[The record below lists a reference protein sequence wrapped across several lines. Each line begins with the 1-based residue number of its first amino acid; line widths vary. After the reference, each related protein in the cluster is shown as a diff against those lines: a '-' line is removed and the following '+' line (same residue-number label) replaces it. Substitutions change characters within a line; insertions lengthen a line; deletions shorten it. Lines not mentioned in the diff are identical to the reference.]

1 MADYL
6 VTHPKVSIITPF
18 KNTAR
23 FICETAQSIFNQ
35 THTNWEW
42 ILVNDHSGENEEQLI
57 HQYLQDTRVKLMQNS
72 GFGIIDA
79 LVTAQGIISGDF
91 VTRMDADDIMPE
103 NKLEIFVRKLLQSNA
118 DLITGKVKYFRNDGN
133 VSSGYLTYENWLNKQ
148 VDLQDFYSEIYREC
162 TIASGNWLMTKDVFL
177 KYNGFS
183 ELFYPED
190 YDLLFRWYRCRLKIV
205 GVDTIT
211 HFWRD
216 HDWRTSR
223 NSKKYS
229 QKYFFQLKV
238 KRFLELD
245 FNKEPL
251 VINGDGLKGKL
262 VVKELLVQR
271 IPFYWVGKVARI
283 IKNGEQFI
291 EIISPSDLP
300 DLQNPIMLNT
310 TLIDSQQLKDL
321 YGFRLNWRNIIQL

>member
-1 MADYL
+1 
-6 VTHPKVSIITPF
+6 
-18 KNTAR
+18 
-23 FICETAQSIFNQ
+23 
-35 THTNWEW
+35 
-42 ILVNDHSGENEEQLI
+42 
-57 HQYLQDTRVKLMQNS
+57 
-72 GFGIIDA
+72 
-79 LVTAQGIISGDF
+79 
-91 VTRMDADDIMPE
+91 
-103 NKLEIFVRKLLQSNA
+103 
-118 DLITGKVKYFRNDGN
+118 
-133 VSSGYLTYENWLNKQ
+133 
-148 VDLQDFYSEIYREC
+148 
-162 TIASGNWLMTKDVFL
+162 
-177 KYNGFS
+177 
-183 ELFYPED
+183 
-190 YDLLFRWYRCRLKIV
+190 V

-291 EIISPSDLP
+291 EIVSPSDLP